1 MVTKQNGVI
10 FNLFTYLIIFYVY
23 NNCFLTNIYIL
34 ISTEVFSIILIFKR
48 KNYVQYMIVLTQ
60 PIYRIEVMNIQKG
73 NGWFPQFT
81 ESLRCKKDIFM
92 IRLLFSLTIIFKL
105 NKFLKNQYKVYMC
118 KRRIYINI
126 WSVITQ
132 AIGGRNHTNVFT
144 FLWHMCFVF
153 SM

>member
-73 NGWFPQFT
+73 NGWFPQF
-81 ESLRCKKDIFM
+81 
-92 IRLLFSLTIIFKL
+92 
-105 NKFLKNQYKVYMC
+105 Y
-118 KRRIYINI
+118 RIP
-126 WSVITQ
+126 
-132 AIGGRNHTNVFT
+132 
-144 FLWHMCFVF
+144 LM
-153 SM
+153 

>member
-73 NGWFPQFT
+73 NG
-81 ESLRCKKDIFM
+81 
-92 IRLLFSLTIIFKL
+92 
-105 NKFLKNQYKVYMC
+105 
-118 KRRIYINI
+118 
-126 WSVITQ
+126 
-132 AIGGRNHTNVFT
+132 
-144 FLWHMCFVF
+144 
-153 SM
+153 

>member
-34 ISTEVFSIILIFKR
+34 TSTEVFSIILIFKR

-73 NGWFPQFT
+73 NG
-81 ESLRCKKDIFM
+81 
-92 IRLLFSLTIIFKL
+92 
-105 NKFLKNQYKVYMC
+105 
-118 KRRIYINI
+118 
-126 WSVITQ
+126 
-132 AIGGRNHTNVFT
+132 
-144 FLWHMCFVF
+144 
-153 SM
+153 